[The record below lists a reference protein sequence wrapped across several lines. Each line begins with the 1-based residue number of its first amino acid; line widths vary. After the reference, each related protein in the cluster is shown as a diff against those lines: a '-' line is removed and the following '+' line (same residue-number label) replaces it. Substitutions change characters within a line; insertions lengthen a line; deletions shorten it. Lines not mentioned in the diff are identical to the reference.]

1 MAQSSNREIC
11 ATNTSL
17 LPYLNP
23 IFLQIL
29 YATRSTEQNYTSSR
43 PTLSSN
49 ESPNTNKWQISF
61 SPFAREKD
69 KSLPDA
75 PPNAYQSS
83 SLVQS
88 SAGL

>member
-1 MAQSSNREIC
+1 
-11 ATNTSL
+11 
-17 LPYLNP
+17 NP